1 MAQVDPNQTF
11 AIDGANVGYLI
22 AKQPFNNTDQIDG
35 S

>member
-1 MAQVDPNQTF
+1 MTRIDPNQTF

-22 AKQPFNNTDQIDG
+22 AKQPFNSTDQIDG